1 MRSSVL
7 HNSTGVPSPIRRIRA
22 TEYVAILNDF
32 MRQPAYIIVLAA
44 MTVVFNLLSAD
55 ISTYTA
61 FLVIGIYI
69 ALFSDDILPL
79 MPIVIFS
86 YIAPSP
92 RNNPGSGRNQ
102 GSIFYPENGGY
113 VLYTLFAIFVLCL
126 VFRLVRDPDIGGR
139 RFVKAKRSLMSGMV
153 YLGVAYLVSGF
164 GMVEYFDVF
173 WNNLLFAVIQFAA
186 VFVMYFLFTGAVRW
200 NGVRKDYFIWI
211 GLAVGFVVLPQL
223 LENYFSGRIFMHGT
237 STIDRELMYTGWGM
251 HNNIGGLMA
260 MMVPFPFYLASRRE
274 KGWIYTIL
282 ATVLMAGV
290 VLSCSRASMIVG
302 GVAYCVCAVL
312 LIRGGQN
319 RKENLRVFQIAG
331 IAVVVVCVVFFRKL
345 MDVFDLF
352 FEELFLVSQRD
363 NLFEYGMKQ
372 FFQHPIF
379 GGSFFPQGEYVPWT
393 WITSEMGEFFP
404 PRWHNSIV
412 QVAASCGLVGLGA
425 YGLHRY
431 QTVRLF
437 LKRPSAEKQCIAI
450 YVGLLL
456 VLSLFDCHFFNVGPT
471 LLYSMALAFAEK
483 MDESR

>member
-1 MRSSVL
+1 MCRFGL
-7 HNSTGVPSPIRRIRA
+7 HNSTGVPSPIQRLRSTDTVR
-22 TEYVAILNDF
+22 ILNDF
-32 MRQPAYIIVLAA
+32 LRSPAYIIVLASL
-44 MTVVFNLLSAD
+44 TVVFNLLALD

-61 FLVIGIYI
+61 YLVIGIFV
-69 ALFSDDILPL
+69 ALFGDDLLAL
-79 MPIVIFS
+79 MPIVIFC

-92 RNNPGSGRNQ
+92 MNNPGSGRNH

-113 VLYTLFAIFVLCL
+113 VLYFLFAIFLVCL
-126 VFRLVRDPDIGGR
+126 ILRLVKDPEIGGR
-139 RFVKAKRSLMSGMV
+139 HFIRAKRSLMGGML
-153 YLGVAYLVSGF
+153 YLGAAYLLSGF
-164 GMVEYFDVF
+164 GMVEYFDIF
-173 WNNLLFAVIQFAA
+173 LNNLLFAVIQFAA
-186 VFVMYFLFTGAVRW
+186 VFVMYYLFSGAVKW
-200 NGVRKDYFIWI
+200 NFVRRDYFIWI

-223 LENYFSGRIFMHGT
+223 LENYFSGRIFMPGT
-237 STIDRELMYTGWGM
+237 NTIDRELMYTGWGM

-260 MMVPFPFYLASRRE
+260 MMIPFPFYLAAKQK

-282 ATVLMAGV
+282 ATVLMIGV
-290 VLSCSRASMIVG
+290 VISCSRASMIVG
-302 GVAYCVCAVL
+302 AVAYCVCAVL

-331 IAVVVVCVVFFRKL
+331 IAVVAVCLVFFRKL

-352 FEELFLVSQRD
+352 FEELFLISQRD

-404 PRWHNSIV
+404 PRWHNSFV

-437 LKRPSAEKQCIAI
+437 MKRPSAEKQCIAI
-450 YVGLLL
+450 YLCLLL

-483 MDESR
+483 IDEK